1 MKHMRA
7 LNKKAGRI
15 EEYVASQTEDVVAM
29 QDRPSSQ
36 PQRPH
41 VPPAEPPDSV
51 SLWSAISTTVLSVAT
66 GRHRFPII

>member
-15 EEYVASQTEDVVAM
+15 DEYVASRTEDVVAM
-29 QDRPSSQ
+29 QDRPSNQ

-41 VPPAEPPDSV
+41 VPMGCALMFTPGWEVDAAGGTAG
-51 SLWSAISTTVLSVAT
+51 LC
-66 GRHRFPII
+66 